1 MLITSNSIS
10 SQTKQSTVR
19 AGNGP
24 RLSHVQ
30 QIVILGPWSWR
41 LFTNGNDFNGY
52 LNSGCLANMENPQ
65 NLDYLDYFAKK
76 GIWPQKIR
84 CNKQRQQ
91 WWLGY
96 PEYTTNKKEDT
107 TSKNKNTI
115 EYNRIQPPITVHLH
129 PTSTHVRFDDGGYM
143 MLYAWSVP
151 KIISTNIYVPL
162 DGPDLLLEVW
172 LLTTSS
178 CWWFPTATRLGKKAW
193 IL

>member
-24 RLSHVQ
+24 RLSRVQ

-41 LFTNGNDFNGY
+41 LFTNGNDFNGN
-52 LNSGCLANMENPQ
+52 LNDFNSGCLANMENPQ
-65 NLDYLDYFAKK
+65 NLDDLDSGLFHQK
-76 GIWPQKIR
+76 G
-84 CNKQRQQ
+84 
-91 WWLGY
+91 Y
-96 PEYTTNKKEDT
+96 T
-107 TSKNKNTI
+107 TSKNQMQQTTATMIGISWICNQQKGGYNQQDKK
-115 EYNRIQPPITVHLH
+115 YNRIQPPITVHLH

-151 KIISTNIYVPL
+151 KIISTNINVPL

-172 LLTTSS
+172 LLTS
-178 CWWFPTATRLGKKAW
+178 CWWFPTATRLGEKAW